1 MEQNRYSYIKKIG
14 RNTYSVIVRQ
24 SENATERVDSKVK
37 RLLLVGNINLKK

>member
-14 RNTYSVIVRQ
+14 RIRYSVIVGQ

-37 RLLLVGNINLKK
+37 RLLLNDLMNL

>member
-14 RNTYSVIVRQ
+14 RITNSVIVRQ

-37 RLLLVGNINLKK
+37 RLLLNDLMNL

>member
-37 RLLLVGNINLKK
+37 RLLLNDLMNL

>member
-14 RNTYSVIVRQ
+14 RITYSVIVRQ

-37 RLLLVGNINLKK
+37 RSLLNDLMSL

>member
-14 RNTYSVIVRQ
+14 RITYSMIVRQ

-37 RLLLVGNINLKK
+37 RLLLDDLMNW